1 MTDDKP
7 DSEIESRRR
16 MFVALDIPPEAQS
29 ELACLRTTLEPEKL
43 FRGRWTQQENLHVTL
58 KFLGEIG
65 PAAVDDVRDKLR
77 RLTFAP
83 FSAHLDR
90 AGVFDSHRRIRIVWI
105 HVAGDGVMR
114 LQRSVDE
121 MLADRFPLEQR
132 FMSHLTIARVQS
144 TPDRRRL
151 IQRLE
156 AVSLS
161 REPFIIA
168 AFHLKESRLSPAG
181 PRYSTVESY
190 SASPMPGAER

>member
-16 MFVALDIPPEAQS
+16 MFVALEIPPQAQS
-29 ELACLRTTLEPEKL
+29 ELASLRATLEPEKL

-58 KFLGEIG
+58 KFLGEID
-65 PAAVDDVRDKLR
+65 PAAVEFVRDTLR

-83 FSAHLDR
+83 FPAQLDH
-90 AGVFDSHRRIRIVWI
+90 AGVFDSHRRIRIIWI
-105 HVAGDGVMR
+105 HLAGNGVVH

-121 MLADRFPLEQR
+121 LLADRFPVEQR

-151 IQRLE
+151 IRRLE

-161 REPFIIA
+161 RAPFTIT

-190 SASPMPGAER
+190 SASPMPGAKG